1 MLTDDELRHRL
12 RDLEA
17 FNVERTESAR
27 NTDKL
32 GEAPDVLEEN
42 GRELVD
48 QLRALALLHPDAI
61 PTVAGILVLGR
72 DPRNW
77 LPGA

>member
-48 QLRALALLHPDAI
+48 QLRALALL
-61 PTVAGILVLGR
+61 
-72 DPRNW
+72 
-77 LPGA
+77 